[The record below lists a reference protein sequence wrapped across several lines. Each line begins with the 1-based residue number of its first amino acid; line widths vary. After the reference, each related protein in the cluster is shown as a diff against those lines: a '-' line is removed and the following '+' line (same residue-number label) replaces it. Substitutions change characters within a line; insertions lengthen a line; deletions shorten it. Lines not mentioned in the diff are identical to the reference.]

1 RTGPGGPAWPGA
13 PPARP
18 PHHRTVRAPHVPAA
32 ARGLFRARQP
42 RRPGAPHAP
51 PAGRGPFLAPAH
63 GRDREHVP
71 PRRLS
76 RPGAEWTQNVAFAG
90 ADRPRPA
97 PGTRARL
104 PRASHARPP
113 PARAPITLDRDS
125 GHTWHAH
132 CSLPGGNAGLTRG
145 VITKG
150 REMSK
155 TRNRTALACAVAL
168 TLAAGAAGADPRIV
182 SVVTMDD
189 LGAFVVLGE
198 DLQFSGARTRITLG
212 DVGEISRYCMR
223 SRRPDSL
230 TMLTCTLPGGLPPAG
245 DYMLTI
251 EHFSSAGV
259 QSLDYGLTIGA
270 VGPAGPAGAQG
281 AQGPQGPA
289 GATGPAGP
297 QGEAGPQGDVGPTGP
312 QGERGEAGPAG
323 PQGDVGPMGPQ
334 GPQGEPG
341 EAGPMGPQGEAGPI
355 GPQGPQGERGE
366 AGPAGPQGERGE
378 AGPAGPQGETGPM
391 GPQGET
397 GPMGPQGD
405 TGPMG
410 PMGPQGPQGER
421 GEAGPAGP
429 MGPMGPQGP

>member
-1 RTGPGGPAWPGA
+1 
-13 PPARP
+13 
-18 PHHRTVRAPHVPAA
+18 H
-32 ARGLFRARQP
+32 
-42 RRPGAPHAP
+42 
-51 PAGRGPFLAPAH
+51 
-63 GRDREHVP
+63 
-71 PRRLS
+71 S
-76 RPGAEWTQNVAFAG
+76 
-90 ADRPRPA
+90 
-97 PGTRARL
+97 
-104 PRASHARPP
+104 
-113 PARAPITLDRDS
+113 
-125 GHTWHAH
+125 WHAH

-155 TRNRTALACAVAL
+155 TRDRTALACAVAL

-223 SRRPDSL
+223 SRGPDSL

-259 QSLDYGLTIGA
+259 RSLDYGLPIGA

-281 AQGPQGPA
+281 AQ
-289 GATGPAGP
+289 
-297 QGEAGPQGDVGPTGP
+297 GPQGDVGPTGP

-341 EAGPMGPQGEAGPI
+341 EAGP
-355 GPQGPQGERGE
+355 
-366 AGPAGPQGERGE
+366 
-378 AGPAGPQGETGPM
+378 
-391 GPQGET
+391 
-397 GPMGPQGD
+397 
-405 TGPMG
+405 
-410 PMGPQGPQGER
+410 
-421 GEAGPAGP
+421 
-429 MGPMGPQGP
+429 